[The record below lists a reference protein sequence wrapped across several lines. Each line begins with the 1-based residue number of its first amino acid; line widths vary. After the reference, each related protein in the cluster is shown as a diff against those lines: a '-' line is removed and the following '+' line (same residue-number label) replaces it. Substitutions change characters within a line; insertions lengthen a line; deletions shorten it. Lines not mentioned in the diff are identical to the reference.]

1 MRIHGWRWSA
11 AAAAVVLLVAGWIAQ
26 RPGRDHHSSRPAST
40 ENYLPGVAA
49 DVYLP
54 SSPAGRAPVVV
65 LIPGGGWRTADRRGL
80 GPLAETLAA
89 HGMVAVNATYRAA
102 DSGARFPVPVN
113 DVVCAVDFA
122 ADRARRAGIAPGPVI
137 VLGHSSGAHLAAL
150 AALAGAH
157 FRTDCPYPAVRVDG
171 LVGLSGP
178 YNILL
183 VQGVAYPLFGTSAA
197 DAPAAWREGNPM
209 TWLTSR
215 RDLPVLLAHGAA
227 DDLVSPTFT
236 RTFAEG
242 LEAAGHPV
250 ELKLVSGAGHQDIYQ
265 PAVIADPVIAWITA
279 LTEAPPS

>member
-11 AAAAVVLLVAGWIAQ
+11 AAAAVVLLVADWIAL
-26 RPGRDHHSSRPAST
+26 RPGGDHHSSHPAST

-54 SSPAGRAPVVV
+54 SSPAGRTPVVV

-102 DSGARFPVPVN
+102 DSGVRFPVPVS

-157 FRTDCPYPAVRVDG
+157 FRKDCPYPAVRVDG

-183 VQGVAYPLFGTSAA
+183 LQGVAYPLFGTSGA

-215 RDLPVLLAHGAA
+215 RDLPALLAHGAA
-227 DDLVSPTFT
+227 DDVVSPTFT
-236 RTFAEG
+236 RTFAEA

-250 ELKLVSGAGHQDIYQ
+250 ELKLVPGAGHQDIYL
-265 PAVIADPVIAWITA
+265 PAVIADPVIAWISA
-279 LTEAPPS
+279 LTEVLPS